1 MPVPEKVEQAL
12 LEAEVDLATMR
23 AIMAHWVSPEQ
34 FSNGDM
40 DDEAALMT
48 KYEHPGVGAEE
59 GTVKA
64 EMGKFFRERILS
76 EYCRVQQL
84 TNGNRN
90 EVWRRR
96 CEGVMKGFK
105 AYFETVKTE
114 AQEEP
119 EGKSVT
125 AAAVDDND
133 EPTDPEVEVKGP
145 TESLD
150 LEEDELELPK
160 SPETSIRLARSCIM
174 ELLCMNLFCPE
185 KKEDDEEDMKLDLN
199 TQKNSTKAC
208 YEPR

>member
-1 MPVPEKVEQAL
+1 MHDEASEVQNESIYKRVLQYDNIWVGGGQPTVPLAHVTAQVKNLRAQEELDLPVPEKVEQAL

-64 EMGKFFRERILS
+64 ETGKFFRERILS

-96 CEGVMKGFK
+96 CEGVMKGF
-105 AYFETVKTE
+105 
-114 AQEEP
+114 Q
-119 EGKSVT
+119 SV
-125 AAAVDDND
+125 
-133 EPTDPEVEVKGP
+133 
-145 TESLD
+145 L
-150 LEEDELELPK
+150 
-160 SPETSIRLARSCIM
+160 
-174 ELLCMNLFCPE
+174 
-185 KKEDDEEDMKLDLN
+185 
-199 TQKNSTKAC
+199 
-208 YEPR
+208 